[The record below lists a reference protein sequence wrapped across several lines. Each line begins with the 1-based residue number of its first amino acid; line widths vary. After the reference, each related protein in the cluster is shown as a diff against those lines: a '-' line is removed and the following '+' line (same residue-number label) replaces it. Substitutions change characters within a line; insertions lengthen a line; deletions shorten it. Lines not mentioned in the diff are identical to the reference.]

1 MKESL
6 GKFCPNEK
14 CVIREKVSLSELK
27 TMKVLVGT
35 QCDLFSVL
43 LPCFSAPF
51 CDVSFWL
58 LYWLSV
64 IYLPIIL
71 VVTLKDMPS
80 VSPVA
85 QMVKNLP
92 VMPEIWVWALGWEDP
107 LEKEW
112 LPTPGFLPG
121 KSHGRRSLAA
131 VVYGAAK
138 TQTGPSS

>member
-58 LYWLSV
+58 LYWLSI

-80 VSPVA
+80 ASPVA
-85 QMVKNLP
+85 QMIKNLP
-92 VMPEIWVWALGWEDP
+92 VMPKIWV
-107 LEKEW
+107 
-112 LPTPGFLPG
+112 
-121 KSHGRRSLAA
+121 
-131 VVYGAAK
+131 
-138 TQTGPSS
+138 